1 MVRRSCGTKNVSL
14 SAVLLLL
21 ACFHGVE
28 AWSSSSSSSRLQTTR
43 TLSRTL
49 TTSATRSSTTLLLA
63 ARTNNHDDDDSSQ
76 SWSPKKLSPSGFFL
90 PLLMSSAVMFST
102 VDIPALPSSSSSW
115 AVAEDEVVVTSTTP
129 ASSPKYSIEK
139 CGTTAKASQCVSSSN
154 VRQLDL
160 YAAPW
165 TFSDS
170 LNADEVMSRL
180 KGAIVYDTSTTIVQ
194 QDGSEHL
201 VVEAKRDLFGNKD
214 TIEFVI
220 NGQDNV
226 VTFRSETTADSDFG
240 YQQRRRL
247 DDIRKR
253 AGIFGVMG
261 DTFNSADSVTT
272 GERGNGPLGQLKAFY
287 GLQSGGGFEDVL
299 AE

>member
-1 MVRRSCGTKNVSL
+1 MRRSCGSKNVSL

-21 ACFHGVE
+21 ALACRQGVE
-28 AWSSSSSSSRLQTTR
+28 AWSSLFSSSSGLQT
-43 TLSRTL
+43 
-49 TTSATRSSTTLLLA
+49 
-63 ARTNNHDDDDSSQ
+63 ARTINHDDNNNNNNNEAWIPKTSS
-76 SWSPKKLSPSGFFL
+76 SSGFFL

-102 VDIPALPSSSSSW
+102 VDIPALSISSS
-115 AVAEDEVVVTSTTP
+115 AVAEDEAVVTSTTTS
-129 ASSPKYSIEK
+129 SSPKYSIEK

-165 TFSDS
+165 TFPDS
-170 LNADEVMSRL
+170 VNADEVMSRL

-261 DTFNSADSVTT
+261 DTFNSADSVTN

>member
-63 ARTNNHDDDDSSQ
+63 ARTNNHDDDDITKAVSI
-76 SWSPKKLSPSGFFL
+76 PKKLSTRGFLL

-102 VDIPALPSSSSSW
+102 VDIPALQSSSSW
-115 AVAEDEVVVTSTTP
+115 AVGEDEVVVTSPTT